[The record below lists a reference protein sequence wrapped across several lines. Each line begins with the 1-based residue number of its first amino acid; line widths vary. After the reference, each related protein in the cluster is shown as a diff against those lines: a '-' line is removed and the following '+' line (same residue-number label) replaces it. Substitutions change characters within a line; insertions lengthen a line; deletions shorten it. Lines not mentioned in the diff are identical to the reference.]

1 MCRLQN
7 KKHYHT
13 MLFHNNTTAYN
24 FLEAHQLLRISGAYK
39 KDISSSVALRLSKRM
54 GLFSWGILR
63 DDGDSSK
70 NSK

>member
-39 KDISSSVALRLSKRM
+39 KGYIIFSGAPAFKAN
-54 GLFSWGILR
+54 GLVFLGYS
-63 DDGDSSK
+63 
-70 NSK
+70 